1 MKAMML
7 SVNNPPYQI
16 TANSQKMTVTV
27 NRFDENLFD
36 DFIRYLDVGSPKTVD
51 TYRRELQQF
60 FNYLNINGIAQPQR
74 ADVIAFRET
83 ISKTLK
89 PTTVNNYLTA
99 VKLFF
104 RWTAYQGLYPNI
116 SDHIK
121 ALKIDRNHKKDYL
134 TVNQVKDVMELINTD
149 TMQGRRDYAIFYL
162 MVTCGLRDIE
172 VSRAKVEDMRLA
184 GENMVL
190 YIQGKGRQEKTE
202 YVILP
207 DDVEKAIRASLND
220 RQNITDDSP
229 LFCSLSN
236 NSKGNPLSVQS
247 ISGMIKTRLK
257 RAGLN
262 SDRLTAHSL
271 RHTAVTLS
279 LLGGEDI
286 RNTRD
291 FARHREVTTTMI
303 YDHSINKSKN
313 TCSRTVNKMIFG

>member
-1 MKAMML
+1 MKTMML
-7 SVNNPPYQI
+7 SNTPYRPSPNNNLMSL
-16 TANSQKMTVTV
+16 TANH
-27 NRFDENLFD
+27 FDENLFD
-36 DFIRYLDVGSPKTVD
+36 DFINYLDVGSPKTVE

-60 FNYLNINGIAQPQR
+60 FNYLNINGITQPQR

-83 ISKTLK
+83 IGKTLK

-104 RWTAYQGLYPNI
+104 RWTAYQGLYPNVA
-116 SDHIK
+116 DHIK

-134 TVNQVKDVMELINTD
+134 TSNQVKNVMELINTD
-149 TMQGRRDYAIFYL
+149 TIQGRRDYAIFYL

-184 GENMVL
+184 GENIVL
-190 YIQGKGRQEKTE
+190 YIQGKGRQEKSD

-207 DDVEKAIRASLND
+207 DEVEKAIRASLND

-236 NSKGNPLSVQS
+236 NSKGKGLSVQS
-247 ISGMIKTRLK
+247 ISSMIKTRLK
-257 RAGLN
+257 KAGLN

-279 LLGGEDI
+279 LLGGEDL

-291 FARHREVTTTMI
+291 FARHRDVTTTMI
-303 YDHSINKSKN
+303 YDHSINKAKN